1 LASDLSTTPA
11 APRRLDVPPVS
22 GGGNS
27 GMKTAA
33 IIVVVIAA
41 LYFGREV
48 FVPIALSIL
57 LSFALAPPVRWLR
70 RIHVPRILAV
80 ISVVALAFA
89 ALAAFSMVVAW
100 QVADLAQSLPSYQR
114 NIEAKI
120 DSFRDAPP
128 GGALFDRATS
138 MIRDLGRKIEE
149 QAEDAEAVEETGAPA
164 PAPIPVQV
172 QEPDL
177 GRWNWCKHHRAA
189 CRPARHLSASS
200 SSSSSSCCSSG
211 RISAIA

>member
-33 IIVVVIAA
+33 IIVVVIPL

-100 QVADLAQSLPSYQR
+100 QVADLAQSLPPTS
-114 NIEAKI
+114 
-120 DSFRDAPP
+120 
-128 GGALFDRATS
+128 ATS
-138 MIRDLGRKIEE
+138 KPRSTPSAM
-149 QAEDAEAVEETGAPA
+149 P
-164 PAPIPVQV
+164 
-172 QEPDL
+172 
-177 GRWNWCKHHRAA
+177 
-189 CRPARHLSASS
+189 RPAAPSS
-200 SSSSSSCCSSG
+200 
-211 RISAIA
+211 IAPRA